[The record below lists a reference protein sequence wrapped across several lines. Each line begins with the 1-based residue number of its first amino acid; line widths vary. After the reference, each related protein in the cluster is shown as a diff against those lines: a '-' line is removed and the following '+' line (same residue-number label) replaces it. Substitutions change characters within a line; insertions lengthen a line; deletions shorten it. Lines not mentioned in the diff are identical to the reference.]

1 MEDWGVVELLL
12 ILGLRWRRVYDEF
25 HTPAVLP
32 CQYPP
37 YSTRGWVG
45 PTGSHVCFRCGYEGN
60 NLSLREPISS
70 CPACV
75 NPADV

>member
-12 ILGLRWRRVYDEF
+12 NLGLRWRRVYDEF

-37 YSTRGWVG
+37 YSRCDVRQEDGWAPLGLMFVLG
-45 PTGSHVCFRCGYEGN
+45 AVTKG
-60 NLSLREPISS
+60 IT
-70 CPACV
+70 
-75 NPADV
+75 